1 MMNTEEL
8 NALKYRA
15 YYISVEHGFHKEEKP
30 DAYYLGLVMSEMG
43 EAINAD
49 RKGWHG
55 DGLLFE
61 DDERE
66 GLSFVENFKKHIENT
81 VEEKLANI
89 VIRLLDFA
97 GMKGY
102 TLYVGTKA
110 QLTLDSTDAFLK
122 FEEGGM
128 PGILFYLMDFLAA
141 GFDWNYIRTCIYNI
155 IYILEDC
162 FGEITGGSD
171 CDLWWF
177 VKKKMQ
183 YNDLRPI
190 LNGKKY

>member
-1 MMNTEEL
+1 MTTEEL

-15 YYISVEHGFHKEEKP
+15 YNIAVEHGFHEVEKP

-49 RKGWHG
+49 RKGLHADIKRYEAYISKG
-55 DGLLFE
+55 FPFKVCFE
-61 DDERE
+61 VYIKDSVEDE
-66 GLSFVENFKKHIENT
+66 
-81 VEEKLANI
+81 LADV

-141 GFDWNYIRTCIYNI
+141 GFDWDYLRTFIYNI
-155 IYILEDC
+155 MYILYDC
-162 FGEITGGSD
+162 FGKMTGSD
-171 CDLWWF
+171 KDLWWF
-177 VKKKMQ
+177 VEKKMR
-183 YNDLRPI
+183 YNEVRPK